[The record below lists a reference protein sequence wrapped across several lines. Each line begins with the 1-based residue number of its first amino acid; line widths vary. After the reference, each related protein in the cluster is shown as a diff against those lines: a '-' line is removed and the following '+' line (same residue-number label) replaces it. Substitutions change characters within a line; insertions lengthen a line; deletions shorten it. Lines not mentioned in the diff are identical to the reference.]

1 MRNHLSI
8 TNKFKTMN
16 FNFDFLKNVTLTVP
30 ETSAKTTSK
39 VDKNPTG
46 MKLRVYASG
55 RVYPSQE
62 LVDALNLEYCSKE
75 SDSVNN
81 GLDVFKSIDWGMFP
95 QIPGQDFIF
104 VCAVPKSSA
113 KVDMFGQVGY
123 DENGTPKV
131 SVMEQGGG
139 TFGKELVDMIESVYG
154 ITIEKGQ
161 FIDLEF
167 KTDVVIKSPNDVYFI
182 PKTVARGEKKGEITV
197 IRREYVN
204 VMPLIPVVEPE
215 TVQDPQLEIDF
226 PGEELTDEE
235 AFPFT
240 DMVPECEGCENTDL
254 SEEVPVA

>member
-30 ETSAKTTSK
+30 ETSAKTASK

-55 RVYPSQE
+55 KVYPSQE
-62 LVDALNLEYCSKE
+62 LVDALNLEYCPKE

-123 DENGTPKV
+123 NEDGTPKV

-139 TFGKELVDMIESVYG
+139 TFGKELVDMIESVYD

-161 FIDLEF
+161 FIDLEL

-182 PKTVARGEKKGEITV
+182 PKTVARGEKKGEVTV

-204 VMPLIPVVEPE
+204 VMPLIPVVESE
-215 TVQDPQLEIDF
+215 TVQDPQLSIDF
-226 PGEELTDEE
+226 PEDKLTGEETIGYAE
-235 AFPFT
+235 
-240 DMVPECEGCENTDL
+240 
-254 SEEVPVA
+254 SEEEDKYTA

>member
-1 MRNHLSI
+1 
-8 TNKFKTMN
+8 MN

-55 RVYPSQE
+55 KVYPSQE
-62 LVDALNLEYCSKE
+62 LVDSLSLEYRDKE
-75 SDSVNN
+75 APVSGN

-123 DENGTPKV
+123 SEDGTPKV

-154 ITIEKGQ
+154 IIIEKGQ
-161 FIDLEF
+161 FIDLEL

-204 VMPLIPVVEPE
+204 VMPLVPVVELE

-226 PGEELTDEE
+226 PEKELTDEK

-240 DMVPECEGCENTDL
+240 DMIPECEGCENTDL
-254 SEEVPVA
+254 NEEVPLV

>member
-1 MRNHLSI
+1 
-8 TNKFKTMN
+8 MN

-55 RVYPSQE
+55 KVYPSQE

-123 DENGTPKV
+123 NEDGTPKV

-182 PKTVARGEKKGEITV
+182 PKTVSRGEKKGEVTV
-197 IRREYVN
+197 VRREYVN
-204 VMPLIPVVEPE
+204 VMPLIPVVESE
-215 TVQDPQLEIDF
+215 TVQDPQLSIDF
-226 PGEELTDEE
+226 PEDKLTEEETIGYAE
-235 AFPFT
+235 
-240 DMVPECEGCENTDL
+240 
-254 SEEVPVA
+254 SEEEDEYTA